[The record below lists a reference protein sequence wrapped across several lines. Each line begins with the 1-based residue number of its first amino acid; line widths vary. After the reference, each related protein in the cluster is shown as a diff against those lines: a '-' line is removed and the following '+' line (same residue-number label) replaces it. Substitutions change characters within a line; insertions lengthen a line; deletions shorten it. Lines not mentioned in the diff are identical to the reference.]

1 LALIALCAAALIRAL
16 GGCNLLNIVCVL
28 ANQAGLCPNFQN
40 RRDEMN
46 ETGRTLITFAIVLAG
61 ALFAS
66 AIMLKFSPGSSWLA
80 FVGWSVFFVAL
91 QLPWL
96 LVTPSTQSSC
106 TAWLARLRK
115 GE

>member
-1 LALIALCAAALIRAL
+1 
-16 GGCNLLNIVCVL
+16 
-28 ANQAGLCPNFQN
+28 
-40 RRDEMN
+40 MN
-46 ETGRTLITFAIVLAG
+46 KTGRTLVTFAIVLAG

-66 AIMLKFSPGSSWLA
+66 ALMLKLSPDSSWLA
-80 FVGWSVFFVAL
+80 FVGWAIFFVAL

-96 LVTPSTQSSC
+96 LIAPSAQGGC